1 MKICTA
7 AQMRALDETAINTFG
22 IPGMVL
28 MENAG
33 HNCTESIVRAYGDPQ
48 AKKAVIFIGPG
59 NNGGDGLVIARYLHN
74 RLGRPEI
81 FLLVPPEKLT
91 NDAAANLARVRE
103 LKIPIHPI
111 RSTEELEAAEP
122 FFADAWT
129 VVDAIFGTGLKR
141 QVTGHFAA
149 VIERIN
155 RFTCPGIAVDI
166 PSGLDADT
174 GRELGCCVTADRTVT
189 FGLAKVGL
197 VTAPGNRYCGVL
209 EVVDIGIPAA
219 AEKEVGISLEL
230 LDRQVAGF
238 LPRRFATAHKGNYG
252 HLLLVAGSGG
262 KTGAALLAGL
272 AGLRT
277 GTGLVTLCV
286 PHDLNPIFET
296 ALWEAMTIPL
306 PGAAGIA
313 SINDLA
319 TIRAALTGK
328 QALVLG
334 PGLGTGPETAELVIK
349 LYQEVEQPMVV
360 DADGLNILAQE
371 PEVLKKPAGPR
382 ILTPHPGEMARL
394 IGLTSKEIQ
403 KDRITTAIDFA
414 RANNLI
420 LVLKG
425 ANTVIAAPDGRA
437 AVNPTGNPGMAAGGM
452 GDVLAGALGGFLA
465 QGLSPWQAACLAV
478 YIHGAAADRLAA
490 TEPMGYLAGEVAD
503 EIPATLAEFR

>member
-33 HNCTESIVRAYGDPQ
+33 RNCAETIIRAHGDPQ
-48 AKKAVIFIGPG
+48 AKKAVIFVGPG
-59 NNGGDGLVIARYLHN
+59 NNGGDGLVIARYLHD

-81 FLLVPPEKLT
+81 FLLVPPEKLS
-91 NDAAANLARVRE
+91 NDAGANLARVRE

-111 RSTEELEAAEP
+111 RSTEDLDTAEP

-141 QVTGHFAA
+141 AVTGHFAA

-155 RFTCPGIAVDI
+155 RFTCPIIAVDI

-197 VTAPGNRYCGVL
+197 VTAPGNRYCGEL

-238 LPRRFATAHKGNYG
+238 LPRRFATAHKGSYG
-252 HLLLVAGSGG
+252 HLLLLAGSGG

-286 PHDLNPIFET
+286 PRDLNPIFET

-306 PGAAGIA
+306 AGAAGIA
-313 SINDLA
+313 SINDLE
-319 TIRAALTGK
+319 TIRAALAGK

-371 PEVLKKPAGPR
+371 VEILKNPAGPR

-394 IGLTSKEIQ
+394 ANCTVKEIQ
-403 KDRITTAIDFA
+403 GDRINTAIDFA

-437 AVNPTGNPGMAAGGM
+437 AINPTGNPGMAAGGM

-465 QGLSPWQAACLAV
+465 QGLSPWPAACLAV

-503 EIPATLAEFR
+503 EIPATLAEFV